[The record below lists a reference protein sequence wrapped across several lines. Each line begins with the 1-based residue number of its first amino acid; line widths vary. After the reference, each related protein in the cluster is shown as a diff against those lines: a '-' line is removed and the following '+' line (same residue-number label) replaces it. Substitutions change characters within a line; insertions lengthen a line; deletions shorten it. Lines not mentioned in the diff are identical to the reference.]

1 MLKKLVI
8 PASFIWLGLILGI
21 SFIEAPLKFRA
32 PGITIPLGLGIGR
45 LVFSAVN
52 KMELLLMVLAF
63 FSALISNRALKIGF
77 YSITILVLILI
88 FQTLYLLPALDE
100 RAELVLKGQLIP
112 PSFHHQLYIVLEIIK
127 LILLLF
133 SGLYYMNKLLPNH
146 EIRHNFRK

>member
-21 SFIEAPLKFRA
+21 SFIEAPLKFQA

-52 KMELLLMVLAF
+52 KLELLLMVIAF
-63 FSALISNRALKIGF
+63 FSALSSNRVLKIGF
-77 YSITILVLILI
+77 YSIIILALILL

-100 RAELVLKGQLIP
+100 RAELVLQGQLIP
-112 PSFHHQLYIVLEIIK
+112 PSFHHQLYIVLETIK

-133 SGLYYMNKLLPNH
+133 SGLYSMNKLFPNY